1 LKLFYNLLLLILLK
15 MATTSYDGTCNNCG
29 SNLSVWV
36 EVRRNIDGIPKPE
49 IWCIDCVRGSSS
61 NPTNK

>member
-1 LKLFYNLLLLILLK
+1 
-15 MATTSYDGTCNNCG
+15 MATTSYDGTCNNGG
-29 SNLSVWV
+29 SNLFVQI

-49 IWCIDCVRGSSS
+49 VWCLDYVRNSN